1 MTSEL
6 RRTAGYRCKK
16 PQSIL
21 NRVRAMGHLY
31 QADPK
36 HNTETSMKRSI
47 EKHAATAALVMFFCG
62 AVCLAKLPEAET
74 KSRPNKTKTSDSKS
88 GNTNSKSTEKSKPAS
103 EAEDNSS
110 ISEFA
115 AEYARHM
122 KKAAAAIGINRPLK
136 PGEEK
141 LFWTDYKS
149 GKHSKNKEFVLNMQ
163 KAEPYHDKI
172 RSILHVFE
180 SQNFK
185 KLDFSNAKSSQPN
198 QLPKK

>member
-1 MTSEL
+1 
-6 RRTAGYRCKK
+6 
-16 PQSIL
+16 
-21 NRVRAMGHLY
+21 
-31 QADPK
+31 
-36 HNTETSMKRSI
+36 MKRSI
-47 EKHAATAALVMFFCG
+47 EKHAATSVLVMFFCG
-62 AVCLAKLPEAET
+62 PVCLAKQPEAET
-74 KSRPNKTKTSDSKS
+74 KSKPSKTSDSKS
-88 GNTNSKSTEKSKPAS
+88 GNTNSKGAERSKSAS
-103 EAEDNSS
+103 KAEDSSS

-115 AEYARHM
+115 AEYAKHM

-149 GKHSKNKEFVLNMQ
+149 GKYSKNKEFVRNMQ
-163 KAEPYHDKI
+163 KAEPYHEKI

-185 KLDFSNAKSSQPN
+185 KLDFSNAKSSQPS